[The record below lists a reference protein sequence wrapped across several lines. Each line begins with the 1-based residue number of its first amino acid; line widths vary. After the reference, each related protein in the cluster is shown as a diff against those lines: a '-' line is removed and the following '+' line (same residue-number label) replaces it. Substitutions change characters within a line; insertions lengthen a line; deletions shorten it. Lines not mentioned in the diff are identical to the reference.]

1 MFYPTKKYKVSL
13 RGIMTLLACFIFFSI
28 QAQSDREFWFA
39 APEVTSDHSDKPVF
53 FRVTAYSKDATVTIS
68 QPANPSFLPIVFTVF
83 ANQTYSFDFTSYL
96 PIIENKPGNTVLNYG
111 ILITSTTSISAYY
124 ELASSNNPE
133 IFPLKGNVSKG
144 VDFLIPA
151 QTRFNNQIY
160 TAFPAHNGFAIIAT
174 EDNTQVDI
182 TLTNKDEAGHLPGA
196 TYSIILNKGQ
206 TYAVNAASAS
216 VSTHIGGS
224 VVKSNKPICVTI
236 YDDSI
241 VIGGWDLI
249 GDQIVPIN
257 STGKKFIVVKGV
269 LNFTPN
275 FPLTDFIYIWPTED
289 NTEISINGTALTTKY
304 NKGKSYELLLSDP
317 TAFIT
322 TDKPVYVFQL
332 TGTGTEA
339 AATSLPSIECTG
351 SQSVSFVRPYATEFY
366 LNLFCKTEDI
376 GSFLING
383 NAGLINATMF
393 SPVNGTSNVW
403 QYARISVSSI
413 PALNNLISTTTATSI
428 TNGTGLFHL
437 GFLNTSSGGSRL
449 GYFSNYAQVALV
461 PVIASTSCFG
471 SDIQLQATDLLN
483 VKYKWTGPNNFV
495 DSVSNPIIKNAKFV
509 DSGMYVVVANIN
521 GCGLSMDSVY
531 VKVNPKPTIHFL
543 KSLDTVC
550 YGSAKNIAFSLNG
563 KAPWTVAYTNGT
575 QNDTL
580 KAISQ
585 SPSYFTKS
593 PTINTIYSILNIKDS
608 NSCVVDVNYS
618 SEKDTLIVNPLPI
631 ANFDISKIRCEK
643 NTIIFSDSSKAFLD
657 TLTRW
662 YWDLGNGKIRNEIS
676 KIPFKDTLLT
686 WGNYTM
692 KLAVESSMGCK
703 SDTLIK
709 TSFINSLPNINFSK
723 PEICLKD
730 AFGQFNDSTTNADG
744 VTLKNWNWNFGD
756 KYATLLY
763 PNTSTQQNPK
773 HKYDTS
779 GMYYVTL
786 KVVSNASCENTLVDS
801 FYVNGAVPKAQFRV
815 INDSFLCHNQSVK
828 IIDSSWVDFG
838 TIGKLQINWGD
849 GSADSVVDDPVINKG
864 YQHFYKN
871 ISAPSNLKLNYT
883 IKVKAFSGGACYIDT
898 TNAIHIVAPP
908 ETPIIQTDK
917 NELCIM
923 DSLILNT
930 TTKGGVGP
938 FSYSYTSDNALASIF
953 QNRIKGISYG
963 KASVSVKVTDSK
975 NCVYPFDNAFSITA
989 IDIPIAT
996 ISAKDTVICN
1006 GDSVQMYGTGT
1017 NAIKYKW
1024 YRNDTLV
1031 YTTSI
1036 DSIRHN
1042 IPGMYSLIVND
1053 GKCNSLVSSSIKIS
1067 PLDITQYGFSYN
1079 STVCVG
1085 VPIKITTDAKDQYN
1099 VHYRWEFG
1107 DGFYFS
1113 KANPVEHKYVA
1124 NGNFTIKLN
1133 VTNDYCPKYYY
1144 QVIGKTLKVISPI
1157 QPIFYKLYLMA
1168 YQDTILP
1175 TKMDPGYVKYNW
1187 SPITFLSSNNI
1198 PFPNFKGDKSIDYIL
1213 TRTDTVTGCSVADE
1227 YELIVSPDVYV
1238 NLPNAFTP
1246 NGDGLNDILKVEYG
1260 AGVTGSFTFKIF
1272 NRWGKMVFQTNDITQ
1287 GWNGRDTNGVMQETD
1302 GYSYYLEYQYKNY
1315 KTGDVIP
1322 VKKTGSFI
1330 LFR

>member
-1 MFYPTKKYKVSL
+1 MFYQSKKWKISL
-13 RGIMTLLACFIFFSI
+13 KGIITLLACFIFFST

-39 APEVTSDHSDKPVF
+39 APEVTSGHGDRPIF
-53 FRVTAYSKDATVTIS
+53 FRFTSASKPAEITIS
-68 QPANPSFLPIVFTVF
+68 QPANPNFPTIVLNVASFSSITQNVTTLI
-83 ANQTYSFDFTSYL
+83 D
-96 PIIENKPGNTVLNYG
+96 IIENKPGSTKLNYG
-111 ILITSTTSISAYY
+111 FLITSTSSITAYY
-124 ELASSNNPE
+124 EVGVTNNPE
-133 IFPLKGNVSKG
+133 IFPLKGFVGKG
-144 VDFLIPA
+144 TNFLIPG
-151 QTRFNNQIY
+151 QMTFNNKDKLNPI
-160 TAFPAHNGFAIIAT
+160 AHSGFVIVAT
-174 EDNTQVDI
+174 EDNTNVQI
-182 TLTNKDEAGHLPGA
+182 NLTNPDEKGNN
-196 TYSIILNKGQ
+196 SISINLDKGQ
-206 TYAVNAASAS
+206 TYAVNAMSEL
-216 VSTHIGGS
+216 VSTHLGGS
-224 VVKSNKPICVTI
+224 TITSDKPICITI
-236 YDDSI
+236 YDDS
-241 VIGGWDLI
+241 VSVGVSHDLV

-257 STGKKFIVVKGV
+257 NTGKLFVIVRGAF
-269 LNFTPN
+269 NYNARPN
-275 FPLTDFIYIWPTED
+275 TDYFYVWPTEN
-289 NTEISINGTALTTKY
+289 NTEIKVDGLVVATI
-304 NKGKSYELLLSDP
+304 NKGAYYLGYLINN
-317 TAFIT
+317 TAYVET
-322 TDKPVYVFQL
+322 SKPSYVFQL
-332 TGTGTEA
+332 TGTGQEA
-339 AATSLPSIECTG
+339 TGTSLPSITCTG
-351 SQSVSFVRPYATEFY
+351 SQTVSFVRSTTEGFY
-366 LNLFCKTEDI
+366 LNLLCKTEDI
-376 GSFLING
+376 GNFSING
-383 NAGLINATMF
+383 DPTLINASMF
-393 SPVNGTSNVW
+393 SSVNGSSGIW
-403 QYARISVSSI
+403 QFARINVSSN
-413 PALNNLISTTTATSI
+413 PALNNLISTSTATTV
-428 TNGTGLFHL
+428 TNSTGLFHL
-437 GFLNTSSGGSRL
+437 GFLNGGTASGSRL

-483 VKYKWTGPNNFV
+483 VKYKWTGPNNFM
-495 DSVSNPIIKNAKFV
+495 DSISNPIIKNAKFV

-543 KSLDTVC
+543 KSLDSVC
-550 YGSAKNIAFSLNG
+550 FGSAKNIAFSLNG
-563 KAPWTVAYTNGT
+563 KAPWNVAYTNGI
-575 QNDTL
+575 QNDTI
-580 KAISQ
+580 KVVSQ
-585 SPSYFTKS
+585 SPSYFTKT
-593 PTINTIYSILNIKDS
+593 PTINTIYSILNITDS

-618 SEKDTLIVNPLPI
+618 SEKDTLIVNPIPI

-657 TLTRW
+657 TLTKW

-676 KIPFKDTLLT
+676 KTPFKDTLQT

-703 SDTLIK
+703 SDTLFKSI
-709 TSFINSLPNINFSK
+709 FINSLPNIKFSK

-744 VTLKNWNWNFGD
+744 IALKTWNWNFGD

-763 PNTSTQQNPK
+763 PNTSTQQNPR

-779 GMYYVTL
+779 GIYYVKL
-786 KVVSNASCENTLVDS
+786 KIVSNASCENTLVDS

-815 INDSFLCHNQSVK
+815 INDSILCHNQSVK

-849 GSADSVVDDPVINKG
+849 GTADSVVDDPVINNG

-871 ISAPSNLKLNYT
+871 ISAPNNLKLNYT
-883 IKVKAFSGGACYIDT
+883 IKVKAFSGGSCFIDT
-898 TNAIHIVAPP
+898 TTAIHIVAPP
-908 ETPIIQTDK
+908 ETPIIQTNK
-917 NELCIM
+917 NYLCIM
-923 DSLILNT
+923 DSLLLNT
-930 TTKGGVGP
+930 TNNGGVGP
-938 FSYSYTSDNALASIF
+938 FTYSYTSDNAFASIL
-953 QNRIKGISYG
+953 QNRIKGISNG
-963 KASVSVKVTDSK
+963 VASVSMKVTDAK
-975 NCVYPFDNAFSITA
+975 NCVYPFDNVFSIPA

-1006 GDSVQMYGTGT
+1006 GDSVNVYGAGT

-1042 IPGMYSLIVND
+1042 ISGIYSLIVND
-1053 GKCNSLVSSSIKIS
+1053 GKCNSLASAGIKIS
-1067 PLDITQYGFSYN
+1067 PLDITQYGFTYN
-1079 STVCVG
+1079 PVVCVG

-1113 KANPVEHKYVA
+1113 KANPVEHKYVT

-1157 QPIFYKLYLMA
+1157 QPTSYKLYLMS

-1187 SPITFLSSNNI
+1187 NPITYLSSSTI

-1213 TRTDTVTGCSVADE
+1213 MRTDTVTGCSVADE

-1272 NRWGKMVFQTNDITQ
+1272 NRWGKMVFQTNDITK
-1287 GWNGRDTNGVMQETD
+1287 GWNGRDVNGALQETD

>member
-1 MFYPTKKYKVSL
+1 M
-13 RGIMTLLACFIFFSI
+13 
-28 QAQSDREFWFA
+28 
-39 APEVTSDHSDKPVF
+39 
-53 FRVTAYSKDATVTIS
+53 
-68 QPANPSFLPIVFTVF
+68 
-83 ANQTYSFDFTSYL
+83 
-96 PIIENKPGNTVLNYG
+96 
-111 ILITSTTSISAYY
+111 
-124 ELASSNNPE
+124 
-133 IFPLKGNVSKG
+133 
-144 VDFLIPA
+144 
-151 QTRFNNQIY
+151 
-160 TAFPAHNGFAIIAT
+160 
-174 EDNTQVDI
+174 DI
-182 TLTNKDEAGHLPGA
+182 TLTNKDEAGHLPGV
-196 TYSIILNKGQ
+196 TYSVTLNKGQ
-206 TYAVNAASAS
+206 TYAVNATNAN

-224 VVKSNKPICVTI
+224 VVRSNKPICVTI

-241 VIGGWDLI
+241 IIGGWDLI
-249 GDQIVPIN
+249 GDQIVPVN
-257 STGKKFIVVKGV
+257 NTGKKFIVVKGV
-269 LNFTPN
+269 LNYPSI
-275 FPLTDFIYIWPTED
+275 PLSDFIYIWPTED
-289 NTEISINGTALTTKY
+289 NTEITINGTALTTKY
-304 NKGKSYELLLSDP
+304 NKGKSYELILSDP
-317 TAFIT
+317 TAYIT

-339 AATSLPSIECTG
+339 TATSLPSIECTG
-351 SQSVSFVRPYATEFY
+351 SQSVSFVRPYTTEFY

-383 NAGLINATMF
+383 SAGLINASMF
-393 SPVNGTSNVW
+393 SAVNGTNNVW
-403 QYARISVSSI
+403 QFARINVSSI
-413 PALNNLISTTTATSI
+413 PALNNLIGTTNATSV
-428 TNGTGLFHL
+428 TNSTGLFHL

-543 KSLDTVC
+543 KSLDSVC

-563 KAPWTVAYTNGT
+563 KAPWTVAFTNGAK
-575 QNDTL
+575 NDTI
-580 KAISQ
+580 KGISQ

-593 PTINTIYSILNIKDS
+593 PTVNTIYSILNISDS

-618 SEKDTLIVNPLPI
+618 SEKDTLIVNPIPI

-643 NTIIFSDSSKAFLD
+643 NTILFSDSSKAFLD
-657 TLTRW
+657 TLTKW
-662 YWDLGNGKIRNEIS
+662 YWDLGNGKIRNEIT
-676 KIPFKDTLLT
+676 KTPFKDTIQS
-686 WGNYTM
+686 WGNYTI

-703 SDTLIK
+703 SDTIFK
-709 TSFINSLPNINFSK
+709 TFFINSLPNIKFSK

-744 VTLKNWNWNFGD
+744 VALKTWNWNFGD

-763 PNTSTQQNPK
+763 PNTSNLQHPR

-786 KVVSNASCENTLVDS
+786 KIASNASCENTLVDS

-815 INDSFLCHNQSVK
+815 MNDSLLCHNQSVK

-849 GSADSVVDDPVINKG
+849 GTADSVVDDPVINKG

-871 ISAPSNLKLNYT
+871 ISAPNYLNLNYT

-898 TNAIHIVAPP
+898 TKAIHIVAPP

-917 NELCIM
+917 NYLCIM

-938 FSYSYTSDNALASIF
+938 FTYSYTSDNTFASIL
-953 QNRIKGISYG
+953 QNRIKGISNG
-963 KASVSVKVTDSK
+963 VASVSMKVTDAK
-975 NCVYPFDNAFSITA
+975 NCVYPFDNVFTIPA

-996 ISAKDTVICN
+996 ILAKDTVICN
-1006 GDSVQMYGTGT
+1006 GDSVNVYGVGT

-1053 GKCNSLVSSSIKIS
+1053 GKCNSLASAGIKIS

-1079 STVCVG
+1079 PAICVG
-1085 VPIKITTDAKDQYN
+1085 IPLKITTDAKDQYN

-1113 KANPVEHKYVA
+1113 KANPVEHKYVT

-1157 QPIFYKLYLMA
+1157 QPTSYKLYLMS

-1187 SPITFLSSNNI
+1187 NPITYLSSSTI
-1198 PFPNFKGDKSIDYIL
+1198 SFPNFKGDQSIDYIL

-1260 AGVTGSFTFKIF
+1260 AGVTGTFTFKIF
-1272 NRWGKMVFQTNDITQ
+1272 NRWGKMVFQTNDITK
-1287 GWNGRDTNGVMQETD
+1287 GWNGRDINGALQETD